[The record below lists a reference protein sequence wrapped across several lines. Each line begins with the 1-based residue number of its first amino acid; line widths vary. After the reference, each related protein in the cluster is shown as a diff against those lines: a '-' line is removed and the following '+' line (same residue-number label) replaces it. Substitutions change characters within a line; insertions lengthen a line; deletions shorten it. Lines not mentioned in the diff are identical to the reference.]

1 MKLRVIPTKVHGAVD
16 MATGPVLIAAPTL
29 LRMNGNKGATIPP
42 RAVGAAAI
50 VNALLTDYE
59 FGLKRLLPM
68 RTHLAL
74 DAVGGVTLAATPFLT
89 RASKKGVRHW
99 LPHAVLGANEVFL
112 ALTTKQRPPRAQRLR
127 AWAPRGALS
136 AAGVAALAGAAIVTK
151 RKRDGQ
157 LTPGAPAKA
166 GAPRLSTE
174 RPVTMA
180 PTGALGNRE
189 RCSTQTGSGACSD
202 HPEQIESSRFGSQV
216 EADWRHGGSGRLER
230 RVRGKKYEDR
240 GVILAIG
247 AEGGGAGGARFRP
260 A

>member
-16 MATGPVLIAAPTL
+16 MATGPALIAAPTL

-42 RAVGAAAI
+42 RAVGAAAL

-99 LPHAVLGANEVFL
+99 LPHAILGANEVFL

-151 RKRDGQ
+151 RKRTD
-157 LTPGAPAKA
+157 
-166 GAPRLSTE
+166 S
-174 RPVTMA
+174 
-180 PTGALGNRE
+180 
-189 RCSTQTGSGACSD
+189 
-202 HPEQIESSRFGSQV
+202 
-216 EADWRHGGSGRLER
+216 
-230 RVRGKKYEDR
+230 
-240 GVILAIG
+240 
-247 AEGGGAGGARFRP
+247 
-260 A
+260 

>member
-1 MKLRVIPTKVHGAVD
+1 MKLQVIPTKVHGAVD

-42 RAVGAAAI
+42 RAVGAAAL
-50 VNALLTDYE
+50 VNALFTDFE

-74 DAVGGVTLAATPFLT
+74 DAVGGITLAATPFLT

-99 LPHAVLGANEVFL
+99 LPHALLGANEVFL

-151 RKRDGQ
+151 RKRID
-157 LTPGAPAKA
+157 
-166 GAPRLSTE
+166 S
-174 RPVTMA
+174 
-180 PTGALGNRE
+180 
-189 RCSTQTGSGACSD
+189 
-202 HPEQIESSRFGSQV
+202 
-216 EADWRHGGSGRLER
+216 
-230 RVRGKKYEDR
+230 
-240 GVILAIG
+240 
-247 AEGGGAGGARFRP
+247 
-260 A
+260 

>member
-16 MATGPVLIAAPTL
+16 MATGPALIAAPTL

-42 RAVGAAAI
+42 RAVGAAAL

-74 DAVGGVTLAATPFLT
+74 DAVGGITLAATPFLT

-136 AAGVAALAGAAIVTK
+136 AAGVAALAGAAVITK
-151 RKRDGQ
+151 RKRKD
-157 LTPGAPAKA
+157 
-166 GAPRLSTE
+166 S
-174 RPVTMA
+174 
-180 PTGALGNRE
+180 
-189 RCSTQTGSGACSD
+189 
-202 HPEQIESSRFGSQV
+202 
-216 EADWRHGGSGRLER
+216 
-230 RVRGKKYEDR
+230 
-240 GVILAIG
+240 
-247 AEGGGAGGARFRP
+247 
-260 A
+260 

>member
-16 MATGPVLIAAPTL
+16 MATGPALIAAPTL

-42 RAVGAAAI
+42 RAVGAAAL

-74 DAVGGVTLAATPFLT
+74 DALGGITLAATPLLT

-151 RKRDGQ
+151 RKRND
-157 LTPGAPAKA
+157 
-166 GAPRLSTE
+166 S
-174 RPVTMA
+174 
-180 PTGALGNRE
+180 
-189 RCSTQTGSGACSD
+189 
-202 HPEQIESSRFGSQV
+202 
-216 EADWRHGGSGRLER
+216 
-230 RVRGKKYEDR
+230 
-240 GVILAIG
+240 
-247 AEGGGAGGARFRP
+247 
-260 A
+260 

>member
-16 MATGPVLIAAPTL
+16 MATGPALIAAPTL

-42 RAVGAAAI
+42 RAVGAAAL

-74 DAVGGVTLAATPFLT
+74 DAVGGITLAATPFLT

-112 ALTTKQRPPRAQRLR
+112 ALTTKQRPPRAKRLR

-151 RKRDGQ
+151 RKRND
-157 LTPGAPAKA
+157 
-166 GAPRLSTE
+166 S
-174 RPVTMA
+174 
-180 PTGALGNRE
+180 
-189 RCSTQTGSGACSD
+189 
-202 HPEQIESSRFGSQV
+202 
-216 EADWRHGGSGRLER
+216 
-230 RVRGKKYEDR
+230 
-240 GVILAIG
+240 
-247 AEGGGAGGARFRP
+247 
-260 A
+260 

>member
-1 MKLRVIPTKVHGAVD
+1 MNLRVIPTKVHGAVD

-99 LPHAVLGANEVFL
+99 LPHAVLGANEVVL
-112 ALTTKQRPPRAQRLR
+112 ALTTKQRRPRAQRLR

-151 RKRDGQ
+151 RKRTD
-157 LTPGAPAKA
+157 
-166 GAPRLSTE
+166 S
-174 RPVTMA
+174 
-180 PTGALGNRE
+180 
-189 RCSTQTGSGACSD
+189 
-202 HPEQIESSRFGSQV
+202 
-216 EADWRHGGSGRLER
+216 
-230 RVRGKKYEDR
+230 
-240 GVILAIG
+240 
-247 AEGGGAGGARFRP
+247 
-260 A
+260 

>member
-1 MKLRVIPTKVHGAVD
+1 MKHRVIPTKVHGAVD
-16 MATGPVLIAAPTL
+16 MATGPALIAAPTL
-29 LRMNGNKGATIPP
+29 LRMDGNKGATIPP
-42 RAVGAAAI
+42 RAVGAAALD
-50 VNALLTDYE
+50 NALLTDYE

-151 RKRDGQ
+151 RKR
-157 LTPGAPAKA
+157 
-166 GAPRLSTE
+166 
-174 RPVTMA
+174 
-180 PTGALGNRE
+180 
-189 RCSTQTGSGACSD
+189 
-202 HPEQIESSRFGSQV
+202 
-216 EADWRHGGSGRLER
+216 ADS
-230 RVRGKKYEDR
+230 
-240 GVILAIG
+240 
-247 AEGGGAGGARFRP
+247 
-260 A
+260 

>member
-16 MATGPVLIAAPTL
+16 MATGPALIAAPTL

-42 RAVGAAAI
+42 RAVGAAAL

-151 RKRDGQ
+151 RKRTDG
-157 LTPGAPAKA
+157 
-166 GAPRLSTE
+166 
-174 RPVTMA
+174 
-180 PTGALGNRE
+180 
-189 RCSTQTGSGACSD
+189 
-202 HPEQIESSRFGSQV
+202 
-216 EADWRHGGSGRLER
+216 
-230 RVRGKKYEDR
+230 
-240 GVILAIG
+240 
-247 AEGGGAGGARFRP
+247 
-260 A
+260 

>member
-42 RAVGAAAI
+42 RAVGAAAL

-74 DAVGGVTLAATPFLT
+74 DAVGGVTLAATPFIT

-99 LPHAVLGANEVFL
+99 LPHALLGANEVFL
-112 ALTTKQRPPRAQRLR
+112 ALTTKQRRPRAQRLR
-127 AWAPRGALS
+127 AWAPKGALS

-151 RKRDGQ
+151 RKRTD
-157 LTPGAPAKA
+157 
-166 GAPRLSTE
+166 S
-174 RPVTMA
+174 
-180 PTGALGNRE
+180 
-189 RCSTQTGSGACSD
+189 
-202 HPEQIESSRFGSQV
+202 
-216 EADWRHGGSGRLER
+216 
-230 RVRGKKYEDR
+230 
-240 GVILAIG
+240 
-247 AEGGGAGGARFRP
+247 
-260 A
+260 

>member
-16 MATGPVLIAAPTL
+16 MATGPALIAAPTL
-29 LRMNGNKGATIPP
+29 LRMDGNKGATIPP

-50 VNALLTDYE
+50 ANALLTDYE

-136 AAGVAALAGAAIVTK
+136 AAGVAALAGAAIVTM
-151 RKRDGQ
+151 RKRTDG
-157 LTPGAPAKA
+157 
-166 GAPRLSTE
+166 
-174 RPVTMA
+174 
-180 PTGALGNRE
+180 
-189 RCSTQTGSGACSD
+189 
-202 HPEQIESSRFGSQV
+202 
-216 EADWRHGGSGRLER
+216 
-230 RVRGKKYEDR
+230 
-240 GVILAIG
+240 
-247 AEGGGAGGARFRP
+247 
-260 A
+260 

>member
-16 MATGPVLIAAPTL
+16 MATGPALIAAPTL
-29 LRMNGNKGATIPP
+29 LRMNGDKGATIPP

-74 DAVGGVTLAATPFLT
+74 DAVGGVALAATPFVT

-99 LPHAVLGANEVFL
+99 LPHALLGANEVFL

-136 AAGVAALAGAAIVTK
+136 AAGVAALAGAAVVTK
-151 RKRDGQ
+151 RKRKD
-157 LTPGAPAKA
+157 
-166 GAPRLSTE
+166 S
-174 RPVTMA
+174 
-180 PTGALGNRE
+180 
-189 RCSTQTGSGACSD
+189 
-202 HPEQIESSRFGSQV
+202 
-216 EADWRHGGSGRLER
+216 
-230 RVRGKKYEDR
+230 
-240 GVILAIG
+240 
-247 AEGGGAGGARFRP
+247 
-260 A
+260 

>member
-16 MATGPVLIAAPTL
+16 MATGPALIAAPTL

-42 RAVGAAAI
+42 RAVGAAAL

-74 DAVGGVTLAATPFLT
+74 DAVGGITLAATPFLT

-112 ALTTKQRPPRAQRLR
+112 ALTTKPQPPRATRLR
-127 AWAPRGALS
+127 AWAPRAALS

-151 RKRDGQ
+151 RKR
-157 LTPGAPAKA
+157 TV
-166 GAPRLSTE
+166 S
-174 RPVTMA
+174 
-180 PTGALGNRE
+180 
-189 RCSTQTGSGACSD
+189 
-202 HPEQIESSRFGSQV
+202 
-216 EADWRHGGSGRLER
+216 
-230 RVRGKKYEDR
+230 
-240 GVILAIG
+240 
-247 AEGGGAGGARFRP
+247 
-260 A
+260 